1 MGNRWGVAAILFVGT
16 AIAYAGLLGW
26 DRTYQTDPV
35 TQEVSGPYEAW
46 QVLLLGA
53 VVVGLT
59 VWASWKGHFLTA
71 LWAIPLA
78 LVVAFVIV
86 AVLMADQTG
95 LFMVG
100 AILMAIGSVIGVA
113 VLGGLTLAARGAMG
127 GRAGA
132 VETVNN

>member
-1 MGNRWGVAAILFVGT
+1 
-16 AIAYAGLLGW
+16 
-26 DRTYQTDPV
+26 
-35 TQEVSGPYEAW
+35 

-132 VETVNN
+132 VENGQ

>member
-86 AVLMADQTG
+86 AVLI
-95 LFMVG
+95 MVG

-132 VETVNN
+132 VENGQ